1 MCKVWNQAG
10 KKAAA
15 GADICDLDVKQTVTD
30 RRDVCT
36 FAPSSGKGNKV
47 ERRRA
52 SDRFIQQC

>member
-30 RRDVCT
+30 RRDVCM

-47 ERRRA
+47 ERRGD
-52 SDRFIQQC
+52 SERFIQ